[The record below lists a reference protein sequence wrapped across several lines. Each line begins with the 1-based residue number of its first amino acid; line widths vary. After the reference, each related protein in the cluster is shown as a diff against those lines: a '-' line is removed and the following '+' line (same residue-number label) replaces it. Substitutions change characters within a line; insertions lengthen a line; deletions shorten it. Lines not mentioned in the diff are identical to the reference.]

1 MKPRIS
7 PTWVWGL
14 MLAVPLASA
23 VAQTAA
29 TAALTNTAS
38 KVSPARPA
46 KVYESPWFLELGK
59 LAQSGIEDRV
69 LFAFV
74 DSAGTFNLRPEQ
86 IIRLRDLGVSGDVIN
101 AVLQHDSEI
110 ALGLRQVP
118 PSAIPPS
125 APSLQTLLVARPAAP
140 AKPAAAVSPGAP
152 PPPVPASAPSPGPA
166 VSDEG
171 ESEIA
176 LAPAEP
182 PSLPGRPQ
190 EFSPVRKPYP
200 EQLTN
205 PIIMVK
211 AAGRMPNLVVI
222 DMFPNDP

>member
-1 MKPRIS
+1 MKLRIS

-14 MLAVPLASA
+14 VLALPLASA
-23 VAQTAA
+23 LAQTAA
-29 TAALTNTAS
+29 TAPLTNTAS
-38 KVSPARPA
+38 KISSAQPA
-46 KVYESPWFLELGK
+46 KVYQSPWFLELGK

-74 DSAGTFNLRPEQ
+74 DSAGTFNLRPDQ
-86 IIRLRDLGVSGDVIN
+86 IIHLRDLGVSGGVIN

-140 AKPAAAVSPGAP
+140 AKPGAAVPAAAAP
-152 PPPVPASAPSPGPA
+152 LPVPASAPSPGPA

-171 ESEIA
+171 ESEIP
-176 LAPAEP
+176 LAPAQP
-182 PSLPGRPQ
+182 PPLPGRPQ

-205 PIIMVK
+205 PIIMVR

-222 DMFPNDP
+222 DMFPDDP

>member
-14 MLAVPLASA
+14 VLAVPLASA

-29 TAALTNTAS
+29 TTALTNTAR
-38 KVSPARPA
+38 KVSSAPPA

-74 DSAGTFNLRPEQ
+74 DAAGTFNLRPEQ

-140 AKPAAAVSPGAP
+140 AKPGVAVPAVAP
-152 PPPVPASAPSPGPA
+152 PPPVPGPA

-171 ESEIA
+171 ESEVP
-176 LAPAEP
+176 LPPAEP
-182 PSLPGRPQ
+182 PPLPGRPQ

-222 DMFPNDP
+222 DMFPDDP